1 MPQWVGRLLRSR
13 FFGLCEKHEE
23 LRKSELNMY
32 CIECNASLCGHCL
45 SPPSICRY
53 VYHDVIRSRDL
64 KKFVDCS
71 KVQTFVVN
79 GAKVLFLNPK
89 RQAKPATN
97 GSNGGHL
104 CLACRRPVPDPNRYC
119 SLACKVNY
127 AGAGQTPGI
136 NDDKCRFVRSLRSR
150 AIKKADSS
158 AAVSSL
164 QHPDSNG
171 GDAPAAASKRGAH
184 KRKGVPRRSHFF

>member
-1 MPQWVGRLLRSR
+1 MLLNIVFQSLNVKDKEKREKRAMPQWVGRLLRSR

-119 SLACKVNY
+119 SLACK
-127 AGAGQTPGI
+127 
-136 NDDKCRFVRSLRSR
+136 
-150 AIKKADSS
+150 KADSS